1 MIKIYLLLLI
11 LIFLFISV
19 LIKEPFQVE
28 QTQTQIQS
36 DIQNKETDDGCGPR
50 QILNSYSSIILTG
63 IGTHKEST
71 PRIDLHWTHPSG
83 LSDKS
88 DTIKHYIILKNHNN
102 DFDFINDITDDKEF
116 NSDTER
122 YTYILKDNIETGLLY
137 SISINILDTENS
149 VMYSSNT
156 LNVKPI
162 PEVTNDE
169 EVSKDVINSS
179 IPEKLLNTLKT
190 KTFDIYL

>member
-11 LIFLFISV
+11 IIFLSIS
-19 LIKEPFQVE
+19 LFIKEPFQVS
-28 QTQTQIQS
+28 QTQVQTQIQ
-36 DIQNKETDDGCGPR
+36 NKDDDDVCGPK
-50 QILNSYSSIILTG
+50 QVLNKHSSITLTG
-63 IGTHKEST
+63 IGTYKDSN
-71 PRIDLHWTHPSG
+71 PRINLHWTHPTG

-88 DTIKHYIILKNHNN
+88 DTIKHYIVVKNHNN

-137 SISINILDTENS
+137 SISINVLDTENS

-162 PEVTNDE
+162 PEVMNDE